1 MAFLKTRY
9 PCKRCGVP
17 TQVRSRR
24 EAEHAWCAR
33 CAELKRHN
41 FLVRHADEQASR
53 ERLKVHQK
61 TDDHR
66 VLALGALKAAA
77 ERLKAAIHCLEAVD
91 YLSPAEQRH
100 YIRCAEGRAKWS
112 ASLVE
117 GVLPHLSDAREAA
130 AHGLSVVPGELSDE
144 DVLDIPTAPPALRL
158 VRPEDADEV

>member
-1 MAFLKTRY
+1 
-9 PCKRCGVP
+9 
-17 TQVRSRR
+17 RR
-24 EAEHAWCAR
+24 EAEHVWCAR
-33 CAELKRHN
+33 CSELKRHN

-61 TDDHR
+61 TEDPR

-100 YIRCAEGRAKWS
+100 YILCAEGRAKWS

-117 GVLPHLSDAREAA
+117 GVLPHLAEAREAA
-130 AHGLSVVPGELSDE
+130 AHGLSMVPSSLGEA
-144 DVLDIPTAPPALRL
+144 DVLDIPTAPPTLRL
-158 VRPEDADEV
+158 VRPEDANEG